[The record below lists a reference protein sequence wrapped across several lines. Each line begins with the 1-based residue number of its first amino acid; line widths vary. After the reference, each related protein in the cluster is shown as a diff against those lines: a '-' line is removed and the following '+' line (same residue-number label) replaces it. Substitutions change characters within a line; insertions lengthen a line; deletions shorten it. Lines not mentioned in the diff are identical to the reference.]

1 MAGPMRRTVEEYEA
15 YYEGRHRL
23 NAIGVSLPPDV
34 RVLEMPVRWPKLTVD
49 VLVRSLVLEGFT
61 IAGGEVPEELHRILQ
76 ANNFDTL
83 LTLTLTEALVTGR
96 AWVVAGGSV
105 VPGSNIPRLS
115 AHRGRDITVQ
125 RNIFGEI
132 TQAVQT
138 YVRGGV
144 EQKAIYTPGHL
155 AVYAAQDG
163 EDILIEEYDY
173 SDTYHGVP
181 IVEVVNRTRIGG
193 GGTSEIED
201 IIDLCDAA
209 SRSLTN
215 LQVAQEL
222 LAMPTRYLFGDGVA
236 DQFTGDGRDS
246 RRAKIEAHFGG
257 FLVGPAG
264 SQAGSIPGADLQQI
278 INSFKMYATQVSAMT
293 GIPAS
298 MMGVSADSN
307 PASAEA
313 MRSAK
318 DGLIA
323 RAELKQHLFGDA
335 VEEIARMVLQMA
347 GVSMEGMETLEARWR
362 DPAVASISSRNALM
376 LQAQAQG
383 VITSQTAREFLG
395 LSPEQAKREDAHDAE
410 VRAMTGEGI

>member
-1 MAGPMRRTVEEYEA
+1 MARAVEDYEA
-15 YYEGRHRL
+15 YYEGRRRL
-23 NAIGVSLPPDV
+23 DAIGVSLPPNV

-61 IAGGEVPEELHRILQ
+61 MAGGEVPPQLHQILQ
-76 ANNFDTL
+76 ANNFDSL

-105 VPGSNIPRLS
+105 IPGSNIPRLS
-115 AHRGRDITVQ
+115 AHRGRDIVVT
-125 RNIFGEI
+125 RDIFGTI
-132 TQAVQT
+132 TEAVQT
-138 YVRGGV
+138 YTRGGV
-144 EQKAIYTPGHL
+144 EQKAVYTPGHL
-155 AVYAAQDG
+155 AVFAVQDG
-163 EDILIEEYDY
+163 EDRLIEEHDY
-173 SDTYHGVP
+173 SSTYPGVP

-193 GGTSEIED
+193 GGASEIED
-201 IIDLCDAA
+201 IIELCDAA

-236 DQFTGDGRDS
+236 DQFTGDGRS
-246 RRAKIEAHFGG
+246 HAVARLEAHFGHL
-257 FLVGPAG
+257 LVGPSG

-278 INSFKMYATQVSAMT
+278 INSFKLYAAQVSAMT

-313 MRSAK
+313 MRAAK
-318 DGLIA
+318 DGLIS

-347 GVSMEGMETLEARWR
+347 GVKVEGLETLEARWR

-395 LSPEQAKREDAHDAE
+395 LSPEQAKREDMHDAE
-410 VRAMTGEGI
+410 VRAGLGEGAE

>member
-1 MAGPMRRTVEEYEA
+1 MARTVEDYEA
-15 YYEGRHRL
+15 YYEGRKRL
-23 NAIGVSLPPDV
+23 DAIGVSLPPNV

-61 IAGGEVPEELHRILQ
+61 VADGEVPPLLHRILQ
-76 ANNFDTL
+76 VNNFDTL

-96 AWVVAGGSV
+96 AWVVAGGSA
-105 VPGSNIPRLS
+105 VPGSKIPRLS
-115 AHRGRDITVQ
+115 AHRGRDIEVK
-125 RNIFGEI
+125 RNIFGTI

-138 YVRGGV
+138 YTRGGV
-144 EQKAIYTPGHL
+144 KQKAIYTPGRL
-155 AVYAAQDG
+155 AVYAVQDG
-163 EDILIEEYDY
+163 EETLVEEYDY
-173 SDTYHGVP
+173 SDTYPGVP
-181 IVEVVNRTRIGG
+181 IVEVVNRTRVGG
-193 GGTSEIED
+193 GGASEIED

-236 DQFTGDGRDS
+236 DQFTGDGKRPGQA
-246 RRAKIEAHFGG
+246 RLEAHFGHL
-257 FLVGPAG
+257 LVGPSG

-278 INSFKMYATQVSAMT
+278 ISSFKLYAAQVSAMT

-298 MMGVSADSN
+298 MMGVNADSN

-313 MRSAK
+313 MRAAK

-323 RAELKQHLFGDA
+323 RAELKQHMFGDA

-347 GVSMEGMETLEARWR
+347 GVSMDGLETLEARWR
-362 DPAVASISSRNALM
+362 DPAVASVSSRNALM

-410 VRAMTGEGI
+410 TRAVLGEGAE

>member
-1 MAGPMRRTVEEYEA
+1 MARAVEDYEA
-15 YYEGRHRL
+15 YYEGRRRL
-23 NAIGVSLPPDV
+23 DAIGVSLPPNV

-61 IAGGEVPEELHRILQ
+61 MADGEVPHELHRILQ
-76 ANNFDTL
+76 ANNFDSL

-96 AWVVAGGSV
+96 AWVVAGGSIM
-105 VPGSNIPRLS
+105 PGSNIPRLS
-115 AHRGRDITVQ
+115 AHRGRDIVVQ
-125 RNIFGEI
+125 RDIFGTIIE
-132 TQAVQT
+132 AVQT
-138 YVRGGV
+138 YTRGGV
-144 EQKAIYTPGHL
+144 KQKAVYTPGHL
-155 AVYAAQDG
+155 AVFAVQDG
-163 EDILIEEYDY
+163 EERLIEEHDY
-173 SDTYHGVP
+173 SATYAGVP

-193 GGTSEIED
+193 GGASEIED
-201 IIDLCDAA
+201 IIELCDAA

-215 LQVAQEL
+215 LQIAQEL

-236 DQFTGDGRDS
+236 DQFTGDGKHPGLARL
-246 RRAKIEAHFGG
+246 EAHFGHL
-257 FLVGPAG
+257 LVGPSG

-278 INSFKMYATQVSAMT
+278 INSFKLYASQVSAMT

-298 MMGVSADSN
+298 MMGVNADSN

-313 MRSAK
+313 MRAAK
-318 DGLIA
+318 DGLIS

-347 GVSMEGMETLEARWR
+347 GVKVDGLETLEARWR

-395 LSPEQAKREDAHDAE
+395 LSPEQAKREDLHDAE
-410 VRAMTGEGI
+410 VRGELGEGVE

>member
-1 MAGPMRRTVEEYEA
+1 MARAVEDYEA
-15 YYEGRHRL
+15 YYEGCKRL
-23 NAIGVSLPPDV
+23 DAIGVSLPPNV

-61 IAGGEVPEELHRILQ
+61 MAGGEVPPELHRILQ
-76 ANNFDTL
+76 ANNFDSL

-105 VPGSNIPRLS
+105 IPGSNIPRLS
-115 AHRGRDITVQ
+115 AHRGRDITVK
-125 RNIFGEI
+125 RDIFGTIIE
-132 TQAVQT
+132 AVQA
-138 YVRGGV
+138 YERGGIQ
-144 EQKAIYTPGHL
+144 QKAIYTPGHL
-155 AVYAAQDG
+155 AVFAVQNG
-163 EDILIEEYDY
+163 EDVLIEEHDY
-173 SDTYHGVP
+173 SAIYPGVP

-201 IIDLCDAA
+201 IIELCDAA

-236 DQFTGDGRDS
+236 DQFTGDGMRPAVA
-246 RRAKIEAHFGG
+246 RLEAHFGHL
-257 FLVGPAG
+257 LVGPSG

-278 INSFKMYATQVSAMT
+278 ISSFKLYASQVSAMT

-298 MMGVSADSN
+298 MMGVSSDSN
-307 PASAEA
+307 PTSAEA
-313 MRSAK
+313 MRAAK
-318 DGLIA
+318 DGLIS

-347 GVSMEGMETLEARWR
+347 GVKVDGLETLEARWR

-395 LSPEQAKREDAHDAE
+395 LSPEQAKREDMHDAE
-410 VRAMTGEGI
+410 VRAGLGEGAE

>member
-1 MAGPMRRTVEEYEA
+1 MARTVEDYEA
-15 YYEGRHRL
+15 YYGGRRRL
-23 NAIGVSLPPDV
+23 DAIGVSLPPNV

-61 IAGGEVPEELHRILQ
+61 MAGGEVPPELHRILQ

-105 VPGSNIPRLS
+105 IPGSNIPRLS
-115 AHRGRDITVQ
+115 AHRGRDITVK
-125 RNIFGEI
+125 RDIFGTIIE
-132 TQAVQT
+132 AVQT
-138 YVRGGV
+138 YTRGGV
-144 EQKAIYTPGHL
+144 EQKAFYTPGHL
-155 AVYAAQDG
+155 AVFAVQDG
-163 EDILIEEYDY
+163 EEVLIEEHDY
-173 SDTYHGVP
+173 SDTYPGVP

-201 IIDLCDAA
+201 IIELCDAA

-215 LQVAQEL
+215 LQIAQEL

-236 DQFTGDGRDS
+236 DQFTGDGKHPGLARL
-246 RRAKIEAHFGG
+246 EAHFGHL
-257 FLVGPAG
+257 LVGPSG

-278 INSFKMYATQVSAMT
+278 INSFRLYASQVSAMT

-298 MMGVSADSN
+298 MMGVSSDSN
-307 PASAEA
+307 PTSAEA
-313 MRSAK
+313 MRTAK
-318 DGLIA
+318 DGLIS

-347 GVSMEGMETLEARWR
+347 GVKVEGLETLEARWR

-395 LSPEQAKREDAHDAE
+395 LSPEQAKREDSHDSE
-410 VRAMTGEGI
+410 VRAALGEGIE

>member
-1 MAGPMRRTVEEYEA
+1 MARTVEDYEA
-15 YYEGRHRL
+15 YYEGRRRL
-23 NAIGVSLPPDV
+23 DAIGVSLPPNV

-61 IAGGEVPEELHRILQ
+61 MAGGEVPSDLHRILQ
-76 ANNFDTL
+76 ANNFDSL

-96 AWVVAGGSV
+96 AWVVAGGSIM
-105 VPGSNIPRLS
+105 PGSNIPRLS
-115 AHRGRDITVQ
+115 AHRGRDIVVK
-125 RNIFGEI
+125 RDIFGTIIE
-132 TQAVQT
+132 AVQT
-138 YVRGGV
+138 YTRGGV
-144 EQKAIYTPGHL
+144 EQKAVYTAGHL
-155 AVYAAQDG
+155 AVYAVDGG
-163 EDILIEEYDY
+163 EDTLIEEHDY
-173 SDTYHGVP
+173 SDTYPGVP
-181 IVEVVNRTRIGG
+181 IVEVVNQTRIGG

-201 IIDLCDAA
+201 IIELCDAA

-215 LQVAQEL
+215 LQIAQEL

-236 DQFTGDGRDS
+236 DQFTGDGKHPGLARL
-246 RRAKIEAHFGG
+246 EAHFGHL
-257 FLVGPAG
+257 LVGPSG

-278 INSFKMYATQVSAMT
+278 ISSFKLYAAQVSAMT

-307 PASAEA
+307 PTSAEA
-313 MRSAK
+313 MRAAK
-318 DGLIA
+318 DGLIS

-347 GVSMEGMETLEARWR
+347 GIKVEGLETLEARWR

-395 LSPEQAKREDAHDAE
+395 LSPEQAKREDSHDSE
-410 VRAMTGEGI
+410 VRASLGEGVE

>member
-1 MAGPMRRTVEEYEA
+1 MARTVEDYEA
-15 YYEGRHRL
+15 YYEGRRRL
-23 NAIGVSLPPDV
+23 DAIGVSLPPNV

-61 IAGGEVPEELHRILQ
+61 MAGGEVPHELHRILQ
-76 ANNFDTL
+76 ANNFDSL

-96 AWVVAGGSV
+96 AWVVAGGPV
-105 VPGSNIPRLS
+105 IPGSNIPRLS
-115 AHRGRDITVQ
+115 AHRGRDIVVK
-125 RNIFGEI
+125 RDIFGTIIE
-132 TQAVQT
+132 AVQT
-138 YVRGGV
+138 YTRGGV
-144 EQKAIYTPGHL
+144 EQKAVYTPGHL
-155 AVYAAQDG
+155 AVYAVDG
-163 EDILIEEYDY
+163 GEETLIEEHDY
-173 SDTYHGVP
+173 SATYPGVP

-201 IIDLCDAA
+201 IIELCDAA

-215 LQVAQEL
+215 LQIAQEL

-236 DQFTGDGRDS
+236 DQFTGDGQHPGLARL
-246 RRAKIEAHFGG
+246 EAHFGHL
-257 FLVGPAG
+257 LVGPSG

-278 INSFKMYATQVSAMT
+278 INSFKLYAAQVSAMT

-298 MMGVSADSN
+298 MMGVSSDSN
-307 PASAEA
+307 PTSAEA
-313 MRSAK
+313 MRAAK
-318 DGLIA
+318 DGLIS

-347 GVSMEGMETLEARWR
+347 GVKVEGLETLEARWR

-395 LSPEQAKREDAHDAE
+395 LSPEQAKREDSHDSE
-410 VRAMTGEGI
+410 VRAALGEGVE

>member
-1 MAGPMRRTVEEYEA
+1 MARTIEDYEA
-15 YYEGRHRL
+15 YYEGRRRL
-23 NAIGVSLPPDV
+23 DAIGVSLPPNV

-61 IAGGEVPEELHRILQ
+61 MAGGEVPPQLHRILQ

-105 VPGSNIPRLS
+105 IPGSNIPRLS
-115 AHRGRDITVQ
+115 AHRGRDIVVK
-125 RNIFGEI
+125 RDIFGTIIE
-132 TQAVQT
+132 AVQT
-138 YVRGGV
+138 YTRDGV
-144 EQKAIYTPGHL
+144 DQKVLYTPGHM
-155 AVYAAQDG
+155 AVFAVQDG
-163 EDILIEEYDY
+163 EEVLIEEHDY
-173 SDTYHGVP
+173 SDTYPGVP

-193 GGTSEIED
+193 SGTSEIED
-201 IIDLCDAA
+201 IIELCDAA

-215 LQVAQEL
+215 LQIAQEL

-236 DQFTGDGRDS
+236 DQFTGDGKHPGLARL
-246 RRAKIEAHFGG
+246 EAHFGHL
-257 FLVGPAG
+257 LVGPSG

-278 INSFKMYATQVSAMT
+278 INSFKLYATQVSAMT

-298 MMGVSADSN
+298 MMGVSSDSN
-307 PASAEA
+307 PTSAEA
-313 MRSAK
+313 MRAAK
-318 DGLIA
+318 DGLIS

-347 GVSMEGMETLEARWR
+347 GVKVEGLETLEARWR

-395 LSPEQAKREDAHDAE
+395 LSPEQAKREDLHDDE
-410 VRAMTGEGI
+410 MRGVLGEGI

>member
-1 MAGPMRRTVEEYEA
+1 MARAVEDYEA
-15 YYEGRHRL
+15 YYEGRRRL
-23 NAIGVSLPPDV
+23 DAIGVSLPPNV

-61 IAGGEVPEELHRILQ
+61 MAGGEVPHELHRILQ
-76 ANNFDTL
+76 ANNFDSL

-96 AWVVAGGSV
+96 AWVVAGGSIM
-105 VPGSNIPRLS
+105 PGSNIPRLS
-115 AHRGRDITVQ
+115 AHRGRDIVVK
-125 RNIFGEI
+125 RDIFGTIAE
-132 TQAVQT
+132 AVQT
-138 YVRGGV
+138 YTRGGV
-144 EQKAIYTPGHL
+144 EQKAVYTPGHL
-155 AVYAAQDG
+155 AVFAMQDG
-163 EDILIEEYDY
+163 EEALIEEHDY
-173 SDTYHGVP
+173 SDTYPGVP
-181 IVEVVNRTRIGG
+181 IVEVVNRTRIGS

-201 IIDLCDAA
+201 IIELCDAA

-215 LQVAQEL
+215 LQIAQEL

-236 DQFTGDGRDS
+236 DQFTGDGRHPGLA
-246 RRAKIEAHFGG
+246 RLEAHFGHL
-257 FLVGPAG
+257 LVGPSG

-278 INSFKMYATQVSAMT
+278 INSFRLYAAQVSAMT

-298 MMGVSADSN
+298 MMGVSSDSN
-307 PASAEA
+307 PTSAEA
-313 MRSAK
+313 MRAAK
-318 DGLIA
+318 DGLIS

-347 GVSMEGMETLEARWR
+347 GVKVEGLETLEARWR

-395 LSPEQAKREDAHDAE
+395 LSPEQAKREDSHDSE
-410 VRAMTGEGI
+410 VRAALGEGAE

>member
-1 MAGPMRRTVEEYEA
+1 MARTVEDYEA
-15 YYEGRHRL
+15 YYEGRRRL
-23 NAIGVSLPPDV
+23 DAIGVSLPPNV

-61 IAGGEVPEELHRILQ
+61 MAGGEVPPQLHRILQ

-105 VPGSNIPRLS
+105 IPGSNIPRLS
-115 AHRGRDITVQ
+115 AHRGRDITVK
-125 RNIFGEI
+125 RDIFGTIIE
-132 TQAVQT
+132 AVQT
-138 YVRGGV
+138 YTRGGV
-144 EQKAIYTPGHL
+144 EQKVLYTPGHM
-155 AVYAAQDG
+155 AVFAVQDG
-163 EDILIEEYDY
+163 DEALIEEHDY
-173 SDTYHGVP
+173 SDTYPGVP

-201 IIDLCDAA
+201 IIELCDAA

-215 LQVAQEL
+215 LQIAQEL

-236 DQFTGDGRDS
+236 DQFTGDGRHPGLA
-246 RRAKIEAHFGG
+246 RLEAHFGHL
-257 FLVGPAG
+257 LVGPSG

-278 INSFKMYATQVSAMT
+278 INSFKLYAAQVSAMT

-298 MMGVSADSN
+298 MMGVSSDSN
-307 PASAEA
+307 PTSAEA
-313 MRSAK
+313 MRAAK
-318 DGLIA
+318 DGLIS

-347 GVSMEGMETLEARWR
+347 GVQVEGLETLEARWR

-395 LSPEQAKREDAHDAE
+395 LSPEQAKREDLHDDE
-410 VRAMTGEGI
+410 MRGVLGEGI

>member
-1 MAGPMRRTVEEYEA
+1 MARTVEDYEA
-15 YYEGRHRL
+15 YYEGRRRL
-23 NAIGVSLPPDV
+23 DAIGVSLPPNV

-61 IAGGEVPEELHRILQ
+61 MAGGEVPPQLHRILQ

-105 VPGSNIPRLS
+105 IPGSNIPRLS
-115 AHRGRDITVQ
+115 AHRGRDIVVK
-125 RNIFGEI
+125 RDIFGTIIE
-132 TQAVQT
+132 AVQT
-138 YVRGGV
+138 YTRGGG
-144 EQKAIYTPGHL
+144 EQKVLYTPGHM
-155 AVYAAQDG
+155 AVFAVQDG
-163 EDILIEEYDY
+163 EEVLIEEHDY
-173 SDTYHGVP
+173 SATYPGVP

-193 GGTSEIED
+193 SGTSEIED
-201 IIDLCDAA
+201 IIELCDAA

-215 LQVAQEL
+215 LQIAQEL

-236 DQFTGDGRDS
+236 DQFTGDGKHPGLARL
-246 RRAKIEAHFGG
+246 EAHFGHL
-257 FLVGPAG
+257 LVGPSG

-278 INSFKMYATQVSAMT
+278 INSFKLYAAQVSAMT

-298 MMGVSADSN
+298 MMGVSSDSN
-307 PASAEA
+307 PTSAEA
-313 MRSAK
+313 MRAAK
-318 DGLIA
+318 DGLIS

-347 GVSMEGMETLEARWR
+347 GVQVEGLETLEARWR

-395 LSPEQAKREDAHDAE
+395 LSPEQAKREDLHDDE
-410 VRAMTGEGI
+410 MRGVLGEGV

>member
-1 MAGPMRRTVEEYEA
+1 MARSVEDYEA
-15 YYEGRHRL
+15 YYEGSRRL
-23 NAIGVSLPPDV
+23 DAIGVSLPPNV

-61 IAGGEVPEELHRILQ
+61 MAGGEVPPELHRILQ
-76 ANNFDTL
+76 ANNFDSL

-96 AWVVAGGSV
+96 AWVVAGGAV
-105 VPGSNIPRLS
+105 IPGSNIPRLS
-115 AHRGRDITVQ
+115 AHRGRDIVVT
-125 RNIFGEI
+125 RDIFGTI
-132 TQAVQT
+132 TEAVQT
-138 YVRGGV
+138 YTRGGV
-144 EQKAIYTPGHL
+144 EQKAVYTPGRL
-155 AVYAAQDG
+155 AVFVVQDG
-163 EDILIEEYDY
+163 EDRLIEEHDY
-173 SDTYHGVP
+173 SSTYPGVP

-201 IIDLCDAA
+201 IIELCDAA

-236 DQFTGDGRDS
+236 DQFTGDGKHLGLARL
-246 RRAKIEAHFGG
+246 EAHFGHL
-257 FLVGPAG
+257 LVGPSG
-264 SQAGSIPGADLQQI
+264 SQTGSIPGADLQQI
-278 INSFKMYATQVSAMT
+278 INSFKLYAAQVSAMT

-313 MRSAK
+313 MRAAK
-318 DGLIA
+318 DGLIS

-347 GVSMEGMETLEARWR
+347 GVKVEGLETLEARWR

-395 LSPEQAKREDAHDAE
+395 LSPEQAKREDIHDAE
-410 VRAMTGEGI
+410 VRAGLGEGAE

>member
-1 MAGPMRRTVEEYEA
+1 MARTVEDYEA
-15 YYEGRHRL
+15 YYAGRRRL
-23 NAIGVSLPPDV
+23 DAIGVSLPPNV

-61 IAGGEVPEELHRILQ
+61 MAGGEVPPQLHRILQ

-96 AWVVAGGSV
+96 AWVVAGGSII
-105 VPGSNIPRLS
+105 PGSNIPRLS
-115 AHRGRDITVQ
+115 AHRGRDITVK
-125 RNIFGEI
+125 RDIFGAIVE
-132 TQAVQT
+132 AVQT
-138 YVRGGV
+138 YTRGGV
-144 EQKAIYTPGHL
+144 EQKAVYTPGHL
-155 AVYAAQDG
+155 AVFAVQDG
-163 EDILIEEYDY
+163 AEALIEEHDY
-173 SDTYHGVP
+173 SDTYPGVP

-201 IIDLCDAA
+201 IIELCDAA

-215 LQVAQEL
+215 LQIAQEL

-236 DQFTGDGRDS
+236 DQFTGDGKHPGLARL
-246 RRAKIEAHFGG
+246 EAHFGHL
-257 FLVGPAG
+257 LVGPSG

-278 INSFKMYATQVSAMT
+278 INSFKLYAAQVSAMT

-298 MMGVSADSN
+298 MMGVSSDSN
-307 PASAEA
+307 PTSAEA
-313 MRSAK
+313 MRAAK
-318 DGLIA
+318 DGLIS

-347 GVSMEGMETLEARWR
+347 GVQVEGLETLEARWR

-395 LSPEQAKREDAHDAE
+395 LSPEQAKREDLHDDE
-410 VRAMTGEGI
+410 MRGVLGEGI

>member
-1 MAGPMRRTVEEYEA
+1 MARTVEDYEA
-15 YYEGRHRL
+15 YYEGRRRL
-23 NAIGVSLPPDV
+23 DAIGVSLPPDV

-61 IAGGEVPEELHRILQ
+61 VADGEVPPLLHRILQ
-76 ANNFDTL
+76 ANNFDSL

-96 AWVVAGGSV
+96 AWVVVGGSIA
-105 VPGSNIPRLS
+105 PGSSIPRLS
-115 AHRGRDITVQ
+115 AHRGRDIEVT

-138 YVRGGV
+138 YTRGGV
-144 EQKAIYTPGHL
+144 KQKAVYTPGHL
-155 AVYAAQDG
+155 AVYVVHDG
-163 EDILIEEYDY
+163 DETLVEEYDY
-173 SDTYHGVP
+173 ADAYPGVP

-193 GGTSEIED
+193 GGASEIED

-236 DQFTGDGRDS
+236 DQFTGDGRDP
-246 RRAKIEAHFGG
+246 RRAKIENYFGG
-257 FLVGPAG
+257 FLVGPSG
-264 SQAGSIPGADLQQI
+264 STAGSIPGADLQQI
-278 INSFKMYATQVSAMT
+278 INSFKLYAAQVSAMT

-298 MMGVSADSN
+298 MMGVNADSN
-307 PASAEA
+307 PTSAEA
-313 MRSAK
+313 MRAAK
-318 DGLIA
+318 EGLIA

-335 VEEIARMVLQMA
+335 VEAIARTVLQMA
-347 GVSMEGMETLEARWR
+347 GVSTDGLETLEARWR
-362 DPAVASISSRNALM
+362 DPAVASISSRNTLM

-383 VITSQTAREFLG
+383 VITSQTARECLG

-410 VRAMTGEGI
+410 VRAVLGEGA